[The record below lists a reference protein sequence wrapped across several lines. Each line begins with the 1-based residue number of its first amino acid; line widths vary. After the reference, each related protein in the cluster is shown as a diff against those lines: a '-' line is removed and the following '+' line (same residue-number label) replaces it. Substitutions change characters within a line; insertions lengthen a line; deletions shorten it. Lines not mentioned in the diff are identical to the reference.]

1 MELLRIVD
9 RMLAALDGSTDGVF
23 DIDMG
28 TKYWTGNMN
37 KYFPESSAPNDTRK
51 VKVTFKGTTVS
62 AVLDSLLGV
71 TSRVYTGELP
81 SDIDAAKVK
90 ELQTGRWTL
99 GSVQVQRVGTAT
111 TDPQFRHL
119 FFKCAG
125 VDFAMSHKL
134 SAYEQL

>member
-23 DIDMG
+23 DIEMG
-28 TKYWTGNMN
+28 TKYWAGSMN

-62 AVLDSLLGV
+62 AVLDSLLGM

-99 GSVQVQRVGTAT
+99 DALEVERKGTDASS
-111 TDPQFRHL
+111 PLWRHL
-119 FFKCAG
+119 YYSCAG
-125 VDFAMSHKL
+125 VKFSMSHEL
-134 SAYEQL
+134 SGVERA